1 METFTLVRRLGPNFT
16 IRIHHYF
23 NHHFILG
30 MDETRKA
37 RYEEVKKVGDEIMQ
51 LVKECQKLFQA
62 TEDSVHW
69 HAYLDFIE
77 GIIKS
82 GKIYFV
88 F

>member
-1 METFTLVRRLGPNFT
+1 
-16 IRIHHYF
+16 
-23 NHHFILG
+23 

-82 GKIYFV
+82 GKMFLSVKLYLL
-88 F
+88 

>member
-1 METFTLVRRLGPNFT
+1 
-16 IRIHHYF
+16 
-23 NHHFILG
+23 
-30 MDETRKA
+30 MDETRKV
-37 RYEEVKKVGDEIMQ
+37 RYEEVKKVGDEIMG

-82 GKIYFV
+82 GKV
-88 F
+88 FLVYKGIFIMILILFRRI